1 MAFRF
6 NWPEFDSEFYDEAK
20 SQLEAA
26 LNKGN
31 KPKNIVDHIAVKE
44 LHMGTQP
51 PELEILEIGELSTDK
66 FRGIFKLTYAGDAY
80 IVLQT
85 KVQANPMHSK
95 QSDLPRHSRPNILA
109 ADQPLVVPM
118 LLRISDLKL
127 RGIVVLVVSKTKGIT
142 LVFKNDPL
150 ENILISS
157 TFDSVTSVRN
167 FLQREIEKQLRNLFQ
182 EDLPVMIHNLSLRHI
197 QSEQEKAKKQQQ
209 EERLKAE
216 RLRQIERERRA
227 DHGTISPSSRSVFSD
242 PGSHRRS
249 AIYSHPPLP
258 STMLHSP
265 TSYDTFSMPDL
276 SPNLPAS
283 LRSQTLTPSVGE
295 PVPSEGYGYP
305 FIDQTSFL
313 QCLPPGA
320 PTTLY
325 RPAHLSQMYTS
336 FSDLYSR
343 SESPTTVDG
352 YFDSSLAQ
360 SFAHSSR
367 SSIPMTTANLWTLNR
382 FYSQPSMS
390 QYGTTEYTPVGGMHG
405 SSGWPA
411 EAQFEDSQ
419 SEMDSYNGSPSSA
432 NSVAAAAETM
442 YASDDADAP
451 WYVTEG
457 PELPSLRNHSQ
468 HLTMPLDQE
477 VVIDPVENSV
487 AAKLAQ
493 LTCINR
499 TISPFAHHIDHFTY
513 RSLPHTVKKIDA
525 KPRHKKV
532 PKRRFIR
539 LNTSGSSVPSSAPS
553 SAPSSVTPSVP
564 PSVPTSS

>member
-6 NWPEFDSEFYDEAK
+6 NWPEFDNEFYDEAQ

-95 QSDLPRHSRPNILA
+95 QSDLPRHTRPSILA

-150 ENILISS
+150 ESILVSS

-209 EERLKAE
+209 EERLKMQ
-216 RLRQIERERRA
+216 RLRKMERDRQKRA
-227 DHGTISPSSRSVFSD
+227 NGGVPSPPLSVFSD
-242 PGSHRRS
+242 PGAQGNRTPIPNLPRS
-249 AIYSHPPLP
+249 
-258 STMLHSP
+258 SP
-265 TSYDTFSMPDL
+265 YDCLSMPDL
-276 SPNLPAS
+276 SPNLPTS
-283 LRSQTLTPSVGE
+283 GQSQVVTPSISARLSS
-295 PVPSEGYGYP
+295 PSDYP
-305 FIDQTSFL
+305 YLDDAFLDCIPTGSFRSSV
-313 QCLPPGA
+313 PPG
-320 PTTLY
+320 T
-325 RPAHLSQMYTS
+325 
-336 FSDLYSR
+336 FSDLYNSEHDLAKGSLR
-343 SESPTTVDG
+343 STVDG
-352 YFDSSLAQ
+352 YFDGIGSV
-360 SFAHSSR
+360 HNG
-367 SSIPMTTANLWTLNR
+367 SSIDSGRTATQQQQTYRSPFPAGAPVTAANLSTLNR
-382 FYSQPSMS
+382 LYNYRFAMMNGQVPFYADQ
-390 QYGTTEYTPVGGMHG
+390 QQQNY
-405 SSGWPA
+405 
-411 EAQFEDSQ
+411 EDTQ
-419 SEMDSYNGSPSSA
+419 SEVDSSCINDSPSSVQ
-432 NSVAAAAETM
+432 SLAAHDI
-442 YASDDADAP
+442 YVDDVDAP

-457 PELPSLRNHSQ
+457 PELPSSNNIEQPFTL
-468 HLTMPLDQE
+468 PLDQE
-477 VVIDPVENSV
+477 IVVNPSENV
-487 AAKLAQ
+487 IAHKLAQ
-493 LTCINR
+493 LTCINH
-499 TISPFAHHIDHFTY
+499 TISPFAYTIDHFTY
-513 RSLPHTVKKIDA
+513 RSLPHTVKKVDS
-525 KPRHKKV
+525 KPKHKKI
-532 PKRRFIR
+532 PKRRIIR
-539 LNTSGSSVPSSAPS
+539 LNTQSSLSS
-553 SAPSSVTPSVP
+553 
-564 PSVPTSS
+564 